1 MTSNPPSGSA
11 GQPPHERPFDPSEQT
26 PGTRPPSPPAGG
38 VAGPSPQPA
47 DYPPPGSVP
56 GGGYP
61 QPPPPGTGYPPP
73 QPAAPGYPQPP
84 GYPPQGYPPQ
94 GYPPPPGYPP
104 QGYPP
109 PPGYGQQPVPSSSWS
124 APTSSGPSPISGQG
138 YGGTEAVPAHASN
151 RAVDVKAIN
160 PLDWAIL
167 ACGFFAF
174 IFSFF
179 SYYTASV
186 KGVLRVS
193 GSFGAWHGFFGWFAA
208 LIALLSAGVLALAL
222 FAPELKIPVAIRV
235 VVLGGFALATLCVL
249 LAWFITPSSTGGGI
263 AGISTGRGA
272 GFYLSLIVIVA
283 GLVLSFLRLRGTGGK
298 LPWEAK

>member
-1 MTSNPPSGSA
+1 MTSNPPSDGG
-11 GQPPHERPFDPSEQT
+11 GQPPREPAFDPSEQT
-26 PGTRPPSPPAGG
+26 PGTRPPSPP
-38 VAGPSPQPA
+38 
-47 DYPPPGSVP
+47 P

-61 QPPPPGTGYPPP
+61 QAPPPANYPPP
-73 QPAAPGYPQPP
+73 QGDTPGSGYPQTPPPGPGYPPQQPAPGYPPPP

-94 GYPPPPGYPP
+94 PGYPP

-109 PPGYGQQPVPSSSWS
+109 PPGYGQQPPVPSSSWS
-124 APTSSGPSPISGQG
+124 APTSSGSTPMSGQG
-138 YGGTEAVPAHASN
+138 YSGGAGAVPASAGS
-151 RAVDVKAIN
+151 RAVDLKSIN

-167 ACGFFAF
+167 ACGFLAF

-186 KGVLRVS
+186 KGVLRIS

-235 VVLGGFALATLCVL
+235 IVLGGFAIATLCVL
-249 LAWFITPSSTGGGI
+249 LAWIITPSSTGGGI